1 MKILDQVKEF
11 HERFDAPVSDKPR
24 LIDRDRF
31 NLRVSLIE
39 EEFNEL
45 IGAWQLNDLTEVAD
59 ALADLQY
66 VLIGT
71 VLEFGLQ
78 DKFTEILDEVHRSN
92 MSKACKTEQEAI
104 ATVKHYEQLNVKC
117 SYYKTDFGF
126 IAYRVLDGKALKSV
140 NYSPANIK
148 KILGFN

>member
-1 MKILDQVKEF
+1 MKILEQVKEF
-11 HERFDAPVSDKPR
+11 HERFDAIVSEKPV

-45 IGAWQLNDLTEVAD
+45 VEAWQSNDLTEVAD

-92 MSKACKTEQEAI
+92 MSKTCKTEEE
-104 ATVKHYEQLNVKC
+104 VKDTINHYEQLNVKC
-117 SYYKTDFGF
+117 GYFKTDSGF
-126 IAYRVLDGKALKSV
+126 IVYRTSDGKTLKSV
-140 NYSPANIK
+140 YYSPANIK